1 MKKAL
6 ISLIGLLML
15 AMPLSAMALCTTVA
29 TIGASSTQVILATTI
44 AGGRKYLSVQN
55 VGTVTIDCTYSSVDT
70 ASSANTFQ
78 LTTNEMYEY
87 PSSAGQPPQGDIACY
102 APAGTGAATACEN

>member
-1 MKKAL
+1 MRRFLIAL
-6 ISLIGLLML
+6 AFVL
-15 AMPLSAMALCTTVA
+15 AMPIAAFALCTTNAAVGA
-29 TIGASSTQVILATTI
+29 TSTQIIGTTAI
-44 AGGRKYLSVQN
+44 TGGRKYLSVQN
-55 VGTVTIDCTYSSVDT
+55 VGTVTIDCTYGSVNA

-87 PSSAGQPPQGDIACY
+87 PLNNGLPPQGDVACY